1 MPQDR
6 PTGGDVLDPDP
17 RAVRNRAELAAA
29 LLVLKARANLS
40 YRRLERVTAEAPGA
54 RFGLPFTTIRDYI
67 QGRSLPTADRL
78 DQIVWACQVTDEESR
93 AEWARALRRA
103 LDSGTRKQAADPYRG
118 GIPYDVEDAE
128 RFHGRTV
135 LTTDLVDRVRA
146 RDDAG
151 GGLLVAVGASGAGT
165 TSLLRAGLVASL
177 RRDEP
182 GRPVRYGTP
191 GADPAGELA
200 ELLAADGPATARPIV
215 VLDQLE
221 QVFAAPAPARAAF
234 LTMLEQVTTG
244 GSAAVVVVG
253 LRAAALARARAEPV
267 LAAALDGREL
277 TVGPMSAE
285 ELREVIVRPAA
296 DAGRGVGDGLVEL
309 LVHELRGP
317 RGATT
322 TTTGGHTAGMLPLLG
337 LALSATWAAA
347 DGADLTVAHYRAG
360 GGLDGAAARAAEAV
374 FGGLTADEQR
384 VARTVFLRLVR
395 ATEDAEPARR
405 RATPDELAGLAGASD
420 LVDRLVAG
428 RALTASDGA
437 VEITHD
443 ALLHAWPRLAG
454 WLEEDRTGHAVRG
467 MLVEAARRWQDSG
480 QDTDLLLRGLPLA
493 HTVDWAAH
501 AAGDELLPD
510 ELGFLRLSL
519 ERDALNRV
527 HDHTTARR
535 LRWAVVALTVLVV
548 ALVGLSA
555 VLYLTRPEPALAQ
568 CPAPQA
574 ASAPVGDAGGP
585 PF

>member
-29 LLVLKARANLS
+29 LLSLKARANLS

-78 DQIVWACQVTDEESR
+78 DQIVWACRVTDPDTR
-93 AEWARALRRA
+93 AEWGRALRRA

-118 GIPYDVEDAE
+118 GISYGVEDAD
-128 RFHGRTV
+128 RFHGRAA
-135 LTTDLVDRVRA
+135 LTAALLERVRA

-151 GGLLVAVGASGAGT
+151 GGLVVVVGPSGAGT

-182 GRPVRYGTP
+182 GRPVRYGIP
-191 GADPAGELA
+191 GADPAGQLA
-200 ELLAADGPATARPIV
+200 ELLAPDGPATARPIV

-221 QVFAAPAPARAAF
+221 QVFDAPAPARTAF
-234 LTMLEQVTTG
+234 LTMLDQVSTG

-267 LAAALDGREL
+267 LATGLDGREL
-277 TVGPMSAE
+277 TVGPMTAE

-296 DAGRGVGDGLVEL
+296 DAGRSVGDGLVEL
-309 LVHELRGP
+309 LVHELRPP
-317 RGATT
+317 RGGAAPV
-322 TTTGGHTAGMLPLLG
+322 GGYTAGMLPLLG

-347 DGADLTVAHYRAG
+347 DGSDLTVAHYRTG

-374 FGGLTADEQR
+374 FGSLDADEQR

-405 RATPDELAGLAGASD
+405 RATPAELAGLAGASD

-428 RALTASDGA
+428 RALTSSDGA

-443 ALLHAWPRLAG
+443 ALLHSWPRLAG

-467 MLVEAARRWQDSG
+467 MLVEAARRWQDNGKDS
-480 QDTDLLLRGLPLA
+480 DLLLRGLPLA

-519 ERDALNRV
+519 ERDALDRV
-527 HDHTTARR
+527 NDHTTARR
-535 LRWAVVALTVLVV
+535 LRWAVAVLAVLVA
-548 ALVGLSA
+548 ALV
-555 VLYLTRPEPALAQ
+555 VLAGVFYFIRPAPEPLE
-568 CPAPQA
+568 CPAPAA
-574 ASAPVGDAGGP
+574 ASAPVVGGVGE
-585 PF
+585 

>member
-67 QGRSLPTADRL
+67 QGRSLPTPDRL
-78 DQIVWACQVTDEESR
+78 DQIVWACQVTDPDTR
-93 AEWARALRRA
+93 AEWGRALRRA
-103 LDSGTRKQAADPYRG
+103 LDSGVRRPSADPYRSG
-118 GIPYDVEDAE
+118 VAFDVEDAE
-128 RFHGRTV
+128 RFHGRAV
-135 LTTDLVDRVRA
+135 LTADLLDRVRA
-146 RDDAG
+146 RADAG
-151 GGLLVAVGASGAGT
+151 GGLLAVVGPSGAGT

-177 RRDEP
+177 SRDEP

-191 GADPAGELA
+191 GADPAGQLA
-200 ELLAADGPATARPIV
+200 ELLAADGYATARPVV

-221 QVFAAPAPARAAF
+221 QVFAAPPPARAAF
-234 LTMLEQVTTG
+234 LTMLEQATTG

-253 LRAAALARARAEPV
+253 LRAGALARARAEPV
-267 LAAALDGREL
+267 LAPALDGREL
-277 TVGPMSAE
+277 VVGAMSAE

-296 DAGRGVGDGLVEL
+296 DAGRVVGDGLVEL
-309 LVHELRGP
+309 LVHELRPP
-317 RGATT
+317 RGGTGATS
-322 TTTGGHTAGMLPLLG
+322 GHTAGMLALLG
-337 LALSATWAAA
+337 SALSATWAAA
-347 DGADLTVAHYRAG
+347 DGSDLTVAHYRTG

-374 FGGLTADEQR
+374 FGRLDPDEQR

-405 RATPDELAGLAGASD
+405 RATPAELAGLAGASD
-420 LVDRLVAG
+420 LVDRLITG

-519 ERDALNRV
+519 ERDALDRV

-535 LRWAVVALTVLVV
+535 LRLAVAALSVLVV
-548 ALVGLSA
+548 ALAVLAG
-555 VLYLTRPEPALAQ
+555 VLYLTRPEPALQQ
-568 CPAPQA
+568 CPAPA
-574 ASAPVGDAGGP
+574 AAAAPVVDPGGP
-585 PF
+585 PI